1 MRGRK
6 AKKRVV
12 CRENRKFGEKVGG
25 SRSRD
30 SLRELLPNGESLE
43 KEQKKKR
50 GNFNQGVTRSE
61 ERGFRITNK
70 DDLLDNTNTIK
81 CGDDGGKRRGS
92 VDVEGK
98 ESWRGKW
105 EQD

>member
-1 MRGRK
+1 MGK
-6 AKKRVV
+6 AWR
-12 CRENRKFGEKVGG
+12 RT
-25 SRSRD
+25 
-30 SLRELLPNGESLE
+30 
-43 KEQKKKR
+43 KKKNR

-92 VDVEGK
+92 VYVEGK
-98 ESWRGKW
+98 ESWREMG